1 LITGIIVRI
10 LTFFDKTVFFS
21 IENRKEHMLNLFTSS
36 LYFAITFIA
45 LHYIGHAWSTSNA
58 HLEGYTPLFSYNG
71 MDSLLGTTG
80 WSARKI
86 GFIFLMPPLAG
97 IIALIVGLISLR
109 LARTKH
115 VHFRTFMFWL
125 SLNGLLMY
133 ASYVTTAYLSG
144 LNFNSKFFTGFV
156 SLYAW
161 FFWKDITIYGLL
173 LIQTLLCIPILLY
186 FGRLILSLNYSN
198 SLLKQKNGRIIIWTN
213 VVVIPFVIGVLIVVA
228 ATIPMDLGYQLS
240 RIATFFPMSVIM
252 IAGMHLFSTKN
263 IVVVKGGMN
272 GVSVAVLIATTAL
285 LILLVRTVL
294 SISTGPLW

>member
-1 LITGIIVRI
+1 MITGIVIRI
-10 LTFFDKTVFFS
+10 FKYLHKTVFFS
-21 IENRKEHMLNLFTSS
+21 IENRKEHLLNLFTSS

-86 GFIFLMPPLAG
+86 GFIFLMPPLTG

-109 LARTKH
+109 LARIKH

-133 ASYVTTAYLSG
+133 TSYVTTAYLSG
-144 LNFNSKFFTGFV
+144 INFNSKFFTGFV

-161 FFWKDITIYGLL
+161 FFWEDITIYGVLFA
-173 LIQTLLCIPILLY
+173 QTLVCIPILLY
-186 FGRLILSLNYSN
+186 FGKLILSLNYSN
-198 SLLKQKNGRIIIWTN
+198 SLLKQKNGRIIIWIN
-213 VVVIPFVIGVLIVVA
+213 VVVIPFAIGVVIVGA
-228 ATIPMDLGYQLS
+228 ATIPMDFGYQLA

-252 IAGMHLFSTKN
+252 VAGMHLFSTKN
-263 IVVVKGGMN
+263 IVIIRGGMN
-272 GVSVAVLIATTAL
+272 GVSTAILITATVL
-285 LILLVRTVL
+285 LIVLTRTVL
-294 SISTGPLW
+294 SMSTGPLW